1 VIGFRRGKVLKYH
14 DVGWPFPG
22 NPLSAFSELRMRN
35 ATIRLLDKR
44 VHLKALD
51 AADRTLME
59 LLSRSGRRTN
69 K

>member
-1 VIGFRRGKVLKYH
+1 VTAFRRAKVPKYH

-22 NPLSAFSELRMRN
+22 NASSAFSELRLRN
-35 ATIRLLDKR
+35 ATVRLLDKR
-44 VHLKALD
+44 LHLKALD

-59 LLSRSGRRTN
+59 LQSRSGRRNN